1 MKRLVLAVTLCLP
14 LVAAAESAE
23 GNLFTGGDAAKGEAK
38 AATCMACHG
47 PKGNSNNPEWPSLAG
62 QGAVYLKTSL
72 EAFRSGQ
79 RKNVLMNAQA
89 TNLSD
94 EDIADLAA
102 YYAAQTAKPGVASEA
117 SVAVAEPLYRA
128 GDAERGIAACAGCH
142 GPNGAGNPAAGYP
155 HVAGQQ
161 STYSAIALRAYRA
174 GERSM
179 THNGQMMTAVA
190 QHLTDEEI
198 EALASYLT
206 GLQ

>member
-1 MKRLVLAVTLCLP
+1 MKRLVLALTLCLP

-23 GNLFTGGDAAKGEAK
+23 GNLFTGGDAGKGEAK

-47 PKGNSNNPEWPSLAG
+47 PKGNSGNPEWPSLAG
-62 QGAVYLKTSL
+62 QGEVYLAAQL
-72 EAFRSGQ
+72 EAFRSGA
-79 RKNVLMNAQA
+79 RNNVLMSSQA
-89 TNLSD
+89 ANLSD

-117 SVAVAEPLYRA
+117 AVAIAQPRYRA
-128 GDAERGIAACAGCH
+128 GDTERGIPGCAGCH
-142 GPNGAGNPAAGYP
+142 GPTGTGNPAAGYP

-161 STYSAIALRAYRA
+161 ATYAANALRAYRA
-174 GERSM
+174 GERSA

-190 QHLTDEEI
+190 KHLTDEEI